1 MLTRRLQ
8 AGDTADDNWQF
19 DPSSTVVDPLGSLLL
34 SSYQRAAAHADM
46 PSQNTSDPA
55 WYISLRNVALQM
67 NAADEPLTYHLRCTL
82 VSVSLALSPSM
93 LLLPLQLPAGES
105 SHCFRW
111 IISCIE
117 HALVCKVLAA
127 CVAGTW
133 SRV

>member
-8 AGDTADDNWQF
+8 AGDTADGNWQF

-34 SSYQRAAAHADM
+34 SSYQRAVAHADM

-67 NAADEPLTYHLRCTL
+67 NDPLTYHLRCTL
-82 VSVSLALSPSM
+82 
-93 LLLPLQLPAGES
+93 GDS

-111 IISCIE
+111 IVSCIE
-117 HALVCKVLAA
+117 HAVVRNVSAA